1 MAGRADEVS
10 VSIAA
15 GLLLAIYSLL
25 TAVRAGLS
33 WRYLERH
40 AELHT
45 SPASFTDVTVLQ
57 PILSGDPALA
67 ACLSA
72 NLDQTPEAR
81 FLWLI
86 DEDDL
91 EARAIAETL
100 APPQRVTVVLAPPPS
115 DGENPKVAKLARAF
129 PLVETRYLA
138 VLDDDTVLPRG
149 GLARVI
155 SSLEPGGLATGLPL
169 YASKANGWSRL
180 VSGFVNGS
188 ALLTYPAASLV
199 GAARTING
207 MFYVTEAAALAQAG
221 GFEAIRGS
229 LTDDYAIASLFR
241 RLNAPIIQTDML
253 HPISTT
259 VTGMRHYFG
268 IMRRWM
274 IFGSRYLRENFSL
287 FSLVL
292 VMVPTIVP
300 PILLAVG
307 LVAGWPWAL
316 GALALLLLKAQLN
329 RLLRQ
334 RLGGPSG
341 NAIDMLYEAAA
352 DLLTPFHIIFALV
365 SPNRFN
371 WRSRRIRMTDE
382 RISYE

>member
-1 MAGRADEVS
+1 M
-10 VSIAA
+10 SIAA
-15 GLLLAIYSLL
+15 AVLCAIYALL

-33 WRYLERH
+33 WRYLGRH
-40 AELHT
+40 TPQHA
-45 SPASFTDVTVLQ
+45 ASAGLADVTVLQ
-57 PILSGDPALA
+57 PILSGDPTLA
-67 ACLSA
+67 ACLA
-72 NLDQTPEAR
+72 DNLSLTPEAR

-100 APPQRVTVVLAPPPS
+100 APPQRVRVVLGPPPS
-115 DGENPKVAKLARAF
+115 NGENPKVAKLARAF

-138 VLDDDTVLPRG
+138 VLDDDTVLPPG
-149 GLARVI
+149 GLARAI
-155 SSLEPGGLATGLPL
+155 SSLEAGGLATGLPV
-169 YASKANGWSRL
+169 YVSRANGWSRL

-188 ALLTYPAASLV
+188 ALLTYPAASMV

-207 MFYVTEAAALAQAG
+207 MFYVTEVASLARGG
-221 GFEAIRGS
+221 GFEAIRSS

-241 RLNAPIIQTDML
+241 RQGAPLTQTDVL

-259 VTGMRHYFG
+259 VADMGHYFG

-274 IFGSRYLRENFSL
+274 IFGSRYLRENRSL

-292 VMVPTIVP
+292 ILVPTLLAPVM
-300 PILLAVG
+300 LAVG
-307 LVAGWPWAL
+307 LVAGWPCAL
-316 GALALLLLKAQLN
+316 GALVLLLLKAIDN
-329 RLLRQ
+329 RSLRQ
-334 RLGGPSG
+334 RLGGPAG
-341 NAIDMLYEAAA
+341 NALDMAYEAAA
-352 DLLTPFHIIFALV
+352 DLLTPIHIILALI

-382 RISYE
+382 RITYE